1 MEKNVNLTLN
11 VDCLPLINNIIEVF
25 NINTIYQQILVACN
39 TNNYI
44 KIFINNIL
52 IDTVLTKCNI
62 SIQNHL

>member
-25 NINTIYQQILVACN
+25 NINTIHQQILVACN

-44 KIFINNIL
+44 NNIYQQY
-52 IDTVLTKCNI
+52 
-62 SIQNHL
+62 SH